1 MKNRKWQ
8 QLNLFFFFHEYLKVS
23 SVTSCQVLF
32 ESVPEISAITTPW
45 KQRFQILGNKAVS
58 LLNVEGSDVG
68 PKHVEV

>member
-1 MKNRKWQ
+1 MKNRKWL

-23 SVTSCQVLF
+23 SVISCQVLF
-32 ESVPEISAITTPW
+32 ESVPEISTITTPW